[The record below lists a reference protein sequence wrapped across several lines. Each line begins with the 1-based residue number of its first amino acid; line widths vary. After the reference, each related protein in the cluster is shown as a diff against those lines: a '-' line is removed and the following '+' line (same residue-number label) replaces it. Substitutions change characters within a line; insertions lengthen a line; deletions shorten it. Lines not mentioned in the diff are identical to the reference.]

1 MNKVK
6 NKAKLIIGLLI
17 AAINIL
23 WTAHWIWFF
32 YAYHFTSIL
41 WLFMYPD
48 WILIL
53 NISIGLIG
61 VYVGYS
67 LIKSKMSVLTALITD
82 IPILIMGLIVS
93 IYVPL

>member
-1 MNKVK
+1 MNPVK
-6 NKAKLIIGLLI
+6 NKAKLTMGLVL
-17 AAINIL
+17 AVINIL
-23 WTAHWIWFF
+23 WTAHWIWLF

-48 WILIL
+48 WVLIL

-61 VYVGYS
+61 VYIGYR

-82 IPILIMGLIVS
+82 IPILILGLIVS
-93 IYVPL
+93 NYAPL